1 MIDYR
6 LENSSVLKIER
17 YRYLKSSNLDF
28 FQLFFLFSQSLH
40 FRILKSIRHI
50 TSDYLTVERTVD
62 TTSFENSSRN

>member
-17 YRYLKSSNLDF
+17 YRYLKSFNLDF
-28 FQLFFLFSQSLH
+28 FQLFLFSQSLH